1 MNIFDFDFHDKIVKK
16 ISVECNKFFMDE
28 VRRRIADENGQILD
42 VVFTDCIEGHDS
54 IREWVVQG
62 AEEKIMMNSFIPEQ
76 IKKEILYVMFNF
88 NISNST
94 LEIVSDVTIEQLEE
108 AVKVYNLG
116 IEDSHTYYVSDR
128 EVLVHNDCGDDDIFE
143 LDPQDINFSRRTVNK
158 KFDTPN
164 GKISIEKALDTCKDI
179 ERRLW
184 RNHYG
189 RQGSSEPPQYK

>member
-1 MNIFDFDFHDKIVKK
+1 
-16 ISVECNKFFMDE
+16 MDE
-28 VRRRIADENGQILD
+28 VRIRIADESGQILD
-42 VVFTDCIEGHDS
+42 VLFTDCMYINFNGNGWIEGHDS

-62 AEEKIMMNSFIPEQ
+62 AEEKIMMNSFISEQ

-108 AVKVYNLG
+108 AVKVYNLE

-128 EVLVHNDCGDDDIFE
+128 EVLVNNDCGV
-143 LDPQDINFSRRTVNK
+143 DPKDINFSQRTVNK

-164 GKISIEKALDTCKDI
+164 GKISIEKALDAWGDLEK
-179 ERRLW
+179 RLW
-184 RNHYG
+184 RNRYG
-189 RQGSSEPPQYK
+189 R